1 MEVDIMKKYLIVNK
15 KILPEVY
22 EKVIEARNLINTGS
36 VKGISEAVKV
46 VGISRST
53 YYKYKDYVFSPDENQ
68 VGRKAVISMMLKHE
82 KGILSNVL
90 NYLSQENANILTI
103 NQSIP
108 INNKASVNVSLD
120 ISDLTKSIDEVI
132 ADIKKIRGATQV
144 KLLSVE

>member
-1 MEVDIMKKYLIVNK
+1 MKKYLIVSK
-15 KILPEVY
+15 KILPNVY
-22 EKVIEARNLINTGS
+22 EKVIEARNLINSGS

-53 YYKYKDYVFSPDENQ
+53 YYKYKDYVFSPDENSI
-68 VGRKAVISMMLKHE
+68 GRKAVVSMMLKHE
-82 KGILSNVL
+82 KGVLSNVL
-90 NYLSQENANILTI
+90 NYLSQEHANILTI

-108 INNKASVNVSLD
+108 INGKASVNVSLD
-120 ISDLTKSIDEVI
+120 ISDLSKSIDEVI

>member
-1 MEVDIMKKYLIVNK
+1 MKKYLIVNK

-22 EKVIEARNLINTGS
+22 DKVIEARNLINSGS

-53 YYKYKDYVFSPDENQ
+53 YYKYKDYVFSPDENSI
-68 VGRKAVISMMLKHE
+68 GRKAVVSMMLKHE

-108 INNKASVNVSLD
+108 INCKASVNISLD
-120 ISDLTKSIDEVI
+120 ISNLSKSIDEMI
-132 ADIKKIRGATQV
+132 LEMKKIKGATQV
-144 KLLSVE
+144 RLLSVE

>member
-1 MEVDIMKKYLIVNK
+1 MKKYLIVNK
-15 KILPEVY
+15 KILPVVY
-22 EKVIEARNLINTGS
+22 EKVIEARNLINNGS

-53 YYKYKDYVFSPDENQ
+53 YYKYKDYVLSPDENQ
-68 VGRKAVISMMLKHE
+68 IGRKAVISMMLKHE

-120 ISDLTKSIDEVI
+120 ISDLSKSIDEVI

>member
-1 MEVDIMKKYLIVNK
+1 VDIMKKYLIVNK
-15 KILPEVY
+15 KILPQVY
-22 EKVIEARNLINTGS
+22 EKVIEARNLINSGS

-53 YYKYKDYVFSPDENQ
+53 YYKYKDYVFSPDENSI
-68 VGRKAVISMMLKHE
+68 GRKAVISMMLKHE

-90 NYLSQENANILTI
+90 NYLYQENANILTI

-120 ISDLTKSIDEVI
+120 ISDLNKSIDEVM
-132 ADIKKIRGATQV
+132 ADMKKIRGATQI

>member
-1 MEVDIMKKYLIVNK
+1 MKKYLIVNK
-15 KILPEVY
+15 KILPQVY
-22 EKVIEARNLINTGS
+22 EKVIEARNLINSGS

-53 YYKYKDYVFSPDENQ
+53 YYKYKDYVFSPDENSI
-68 VGRKAVISMMLKHE
+68 GRKAVISMMLKHE

-120 ISDLTKSIDEVI
+120 ISDLNKSIDEVM
-132 ADIKKIRGATQV
+132 ADMKKIRGATQI